1 LSTPFEGV
9 LPLLDGPAANAVLL
23 IIRSV
28 GKTKRTTTPVQAIRE
43 KYHYLQVCRMCDS
56 GAMFIFVL
64 LAILLLVL
72 FWQYILAGLALWV
85 LVLIMRAVIT
95 WTVADAK
102 PSYPRN
108 PVRTRP
114 AAKPVQT
121 RPAAKPIQ
129 TRPVA
134 KPKPVREL
142 PAPAYLPRWTASR
155 RLDAGREHAQWQK
168 MFDNAAQ

>member
-1 LSTPFEGV
+1 MRLWPEILVYALRGRS
-9 LPLLDGPAANAVLL
+9 AALGRTGTLTQFLL
-23 IIRSV
+23 IISSD
-28 GKTKRTTTPVQAIRE
+28 GKTKRTTTPVRAIRG
-43 KYHYLQVCRMCDS
+43 KYHYLRVCRMCDS

-64 LAILLLVL
+64 LGVLLLVL
-72 FWQYILAGLALWV
+72 FWQYILAGLGLWV

-102 PSYPRN
+102 PSYPRK

-114 AAKPVQT
+114 VAKPV
-121 RPAAKPIQ
+121 Q

-142 PAPAYLPRWTASR
+142 PAPVYLPRWTASR